1 MTWTAFAIIAMFHVL
16 HIGICLANT
25 NIKMNKTSQLK
36 DGNQLMGL
44 WQSIEL
50 VDLENVSGGGGA
62 GLRQAGHRA
71 LARRDPAVRLR
82 LVDRLS
88 SRGLQVLDAGQ
99 HLGSE
104 VRAFSGGMLG
114 AGS

>member
-1 MTWTAFAIIAMFHVL
+1 LPCCVFHIL

-25 NIKMNKTSQLK
+25 NTKMNKTSQLK
-36 DGNQLMGL
+36 DNQTDQLMGL

-50 VDLENVSGGGGA
+50 VDLENASGGGGA

-71 LARRDPAVRLR
+71 LARGDPTVRLR

>member
-1 MTWTAFAIIAMFHVL
+1 
-16 HIGICLANT
+16 
-25 NIKMNKTSQLK
+25 MNKTSQLK

-62 GLRQAGHRA
+62 GLRQAGHCA
-71 LARRDPAVRLR
+71 LAWRDPAVRLR

-104 VRAFSGGMLG
+104 VRAFSAGMMG

>member
-1 MTWTAFAIIAMFHVL
+1 
-16 HIGICLANT
+16 
-25 NIKMNKTSQLK
+25 MNKTSQLK

-71 LARRDPAVRLR
+71 LA
-82 LVDRLS
+82 
-88 SRGLQVLDAGQ
+88 
-99 HLGSE
+99 
-104 VRAFSGGMLG
+104 
-114 AGS
+114 

>member
-1 MTWTAFAIIAMFHVL
+1 VIYNQIVTWTAFAIIAMFHIL

-25 NIKMNKTSQLK
+25 NIKKNKTSQLK

-71 LARRDPAVRLR
+71 LA
-82 LVDRLS
+82 
-88 SRGLQVLDAGQ
+88 
-99 HLGSE
+99 
-104 VRAFSGGMLG
+104 
-114 AGS
+114 

>member
-1 MTWTAFAIIAMFHVL
+1 MPCCVFHIL

-36 DGNQLMGL
+36 DRNQLMGL

-71 LARRDPAVRLR
+71 LARGDPTVRLR

>member
-1 MTWTAFAIIAMFHVL
+1 MDTFDFEREESLTRALRLGLRWGGGGGGSKLPGRVFHIL

-25 NIKMNKTSQLK
+25 NTKMNKTSQLK

-71 LARRDPAVRLR
+71 LA
-82 LVDRLS
+82 
-88 SRGLQVLDAGQ
+88 
-99 HLGSE
+99 
-104 VRAFSGGMLG
+104 
-114 AGS
+114 

>member
-1 MTWTAFAIIAMFHVL
+1 MMCFFHIS
-16 HIGICLANT
+16 HFGPWICCGTRLTNT
-25 NIKMNKTSQLK
+25 NTKMNKTSQLK

-71 LARRDPAVRLR
+71 LA
-82 LVDRLS
+82 
-88 SRGLQVLDAGQ
+88 
-99 HLGSE
+99 
-104 VRAFSGGMLG
+104 
-114 AGS
+114 